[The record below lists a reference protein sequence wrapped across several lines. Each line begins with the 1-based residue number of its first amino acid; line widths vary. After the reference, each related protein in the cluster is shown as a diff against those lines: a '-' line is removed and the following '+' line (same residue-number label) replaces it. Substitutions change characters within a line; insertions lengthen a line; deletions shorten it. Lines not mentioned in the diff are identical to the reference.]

1 VWIDRAS
8 DDLHMLTTNLDSG
21 PYPYAGIPWFNTPF
35 GRDGLITAL
44 ECCWTRPE
52 LSRGVLGYLALTQ
65 AQGIVPE
72 EDAEPGR
79 ILHETRTG
87 EMARNREMPFGRY
100 YGSVDATPLFVVL
113 AGEYYRRTADL
124 EFVRSLWP
132 SIQASL
138 DWIERYGDK
147 DGDGFVEYERH
158 APSGLIHQGWKDSD
172 DAIMHADGSPA
183 QGPIALCEVQGY
195 VFAAWRSGA
204 AIAAALGLDEI
215 ARDLQR
221 RANTLSRRFDA
232 AFWCDERETYALALD
247 GDKRPCRVRSSNAGQ
262 CLFTGIARPERA
274 QALARMLLAPDSFS
288 GWGVRTLAASEKRF
302 NPMGYHTGTVWP
314 HDNALVAWSLGR
326 YGYQAEALR
335 IFSGI
340 FAAALS
346 FDLCRMP
353 ELFCGFERIS
363 GEGPVMH
370 PVACAPQA
378 WAAGSVL
385 LLLQASLGLDVN
397 AIEGR
402 VLLTR
407 PRLPAEMNEIRI
419 HDLQVGESSLD
430 LAVSQDGDD
439 VAVRVLRQE
448 GDTQLAVIE

>member
-1 VWIDRAS
+1 
-8 DDLHMLTTNLDSG
+8 
-21 PYPYAGIPWFNTPF
+21 
-35 GRDGLITAL
+35 
-44 ECCWTRPE
+44 
-52 LSRGVLGYLALTQ
+52 
-65 AQGIVPE
+65 
-72 EDAEPGR
+72 
-79 ILHETRTG
+79 
-87 EMARNREMPFGRY
+87 
-100 YGSVDATPLFVVL
+100 
-113 AGEYYRRTADL
+113 
-124 EFVRSLWP
+124 
-132 SIQASL
+132 
-138 DWIERYGDK
+138 
-147 DGDGFVEYERH
+147 
-158 APSGLIHQGWKDSD
+158 
-172 DAIMHADGSPA
+172 
-183 QGPIALCEVQGY
+183 
-195 VFAAWRSGA
+195 
-204 AIAAALGLDEI
+204 
-215 ARDLQR
+215 
-221 RANTLSRRFDA
+221 
-232 AFWCDERETYALALD
+232 
-247 GDKRPCRVRSSNAGQ
+247 
-262 CLFTGIARPERA
+262 
-274 QALARMLLAPDSFS
+274 MLLAPDSFS

-314 HDNALVAWSLGR
+314 HDNALVAWGLGR